1 MLNAA
6 RMFVDDAAIQ
16 GKEHKRGP
24 LGLGFVLRFAFC
36 CLLALYFFQV
46 GGVLILM
53 LMRVRAECRPSHIN
67 GTLEKFSVAWLSSRK
82 SSALYNRRNSSAV
95 V

>member
-46 GGVLILM
+46 GGVLILILM
-53 LMRVRAECRPSHIN
+53 LMHDSCACVPSADLVI
-67 GTLEKFSVAWLSSRK
+67 
-82 SSALYNRRNSSAV
+82 
-95 V
+95 